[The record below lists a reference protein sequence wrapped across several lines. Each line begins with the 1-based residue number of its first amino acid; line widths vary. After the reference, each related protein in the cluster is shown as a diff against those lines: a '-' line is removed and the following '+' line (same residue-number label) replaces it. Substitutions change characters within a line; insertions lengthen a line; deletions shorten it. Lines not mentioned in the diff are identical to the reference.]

1 MLALAA
7 LAGAGAVNVTLT
19 LSEAHTP
26 LGDTLLDN
34 VVACMNDVLAFNNF
48 TCDCTAFSGVTVVR
62 GNDPAT
68 VTVASLSAMNAYFS
82 CVNFYDF
89 YFNASSYGYLPAVS
103 GNAYPMCETLAYTDV
118 VIDSMTPSLD
128 VLLESAEGAGAPTTV
143 Q

>member
-1 MLALAA
+1 MHA
-7 LAGAGAVNVTLT
+7 AVNVTLT
-19 LSEAHTP
+19 LSAVNTP
-26 LGDTLLDN
+26 LDDTFMDS
-34 VVACMNDVLAFNNF
+34 VVTCMNDVLAFNNV

-89 YFNASSYGYLPAVS
+89 YFNASSYGYLPNVS

-118 VIDSMTPSLD
+118 VIDTITPSLG
-128 VLLESAEGAGAPTTV
+128 VLLEGAKGAGAPT
-143 Q
+143 